1 MVNIWPVKDQLLNK
15 VKGREMADDQKWQAL
30 SYKIRQPFSD
40 LDMLQSDQV
49 KAFDWAQTPLAQS
62 GQLFMIVKEER

>member
-1 MVNIWPVKDQLLNK
+1 MV
-15 VKGREMADDQKWQAL
+15 GDQKWQVL

-40 LDMLQSDQV
+40 LARLQSDQV
-49 KAFDWAQTPLAQS
+49 KASDRAQTLLAQS